1 MAVRPWEILASRQ
14 QDHLRIFG
22 LRIDRAVSPRT
33 GRDHEFYILESR
45 SWVNVIPLTPD
56 EQVVLVRQYRHGTR
70 EVTLEIPGGIV
81 DPGDRPEE
89 AARRELKEETG
100 YAAGEIHALGF
111 VHPNPAFLDN
121 RCFSFV
127 ARGCLPVGRQQQD
140 EKEDIEVALRPLAEI
155 PAMIRNGEITH
166 SLVIAAFYRFYMEFS
181 APSGRQP
188 GREP

>member
-1 MAVRPWEILASRQ
+1 MPVAPWKILESRRR
-14 QDHLRIFG
+14 DHLRIFG

-33 GRDHEFYILESR
+33 GRDHDFYVLESR

-81 DPGDRPEE
+81 DSDDRPEE

-100 YAAGEIHALGF
+100 YAAQELFPLGY

-121 RCFSFV
+121 RCYSFL
-127 ARGCLPVGRQQQD
+127 ARGCLPAGGQQQD
-140 EKEDIEVALRPLAEI
+140 EKEDIEVALRPLTEI
-155 PAMIRNGEITH
+155 PAMIRRGEITH
-166 SLVIAAFYRFYMEFS
+166 SLVIAAFYRLYMEFFPS
-181 APSGRQP
+181 SGRVP
-188 GREP
+188 GGAP